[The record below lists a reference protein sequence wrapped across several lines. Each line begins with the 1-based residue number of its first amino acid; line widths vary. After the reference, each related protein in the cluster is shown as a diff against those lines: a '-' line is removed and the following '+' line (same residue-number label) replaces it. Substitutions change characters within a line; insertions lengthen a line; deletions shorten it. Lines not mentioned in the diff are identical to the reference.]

1 MSPATRPIAWWLQ
14 LGALALCAALLLAQ
28 QQLRAHPLAHLH
40 AAAAH
45 EAAHESTDDA
55 ASDAQAEHDAAACA
69 LCLACAACALCLA
82 CAATAGLAPAG
93 AAPAAVA
100 ALGSTST
107 VTVAEPVWRWAAAPL
122 RFIRGPPAVAVELG

>member
-69 LCLACAACALCLA
+69 LCLACAA
-82 CAATAGLAPAG
+82 TAGLAPAG